1 MSGGARQGRAAGP
14 PCARAQEPA
23 DFLARLERLHETLAR
38 RLSQGDGNR
47 SADGRGR
54 GSDFAGFRPYRS
66 GEDVRQLDF
75 ALLARL
81 GKPFV
86 RILRPDARESW
97 LILLDGSASMAVGP
111 PGKWQSAVELG
122 LAAAHLLLRRGAA
135 VEVRYSAGALVS
147 RRLGRPS
154 DWAGLRAQLWQTEAA
169 GAEVLSSLLSGVR
182 LNGRHVLAI
191 GDLFRESLDPWLQ
204 AARQAAQVTLV
215 RILSEVERDPPQGAV
230 AWHASESEGA
240 PRLTEGQGARQVYL
254 ERLAAE
260 ERQWREGCARVGADL
275 LLHSA
280 GQPFEQVLQAGR
292 GGF

>member
-86 RILRPDARESW
+86 RILRPGCARIVVDPARWECV
-97 LILLDGSASMAVGP
+97 DGGRASGQVAIG
-111 PGKWQSAVELG
+111 GGAWAG
-122 LAAAHLLLRRGAA
+122 GGALAAAARGGGGGAVLGGGLGVPAPGAPIGLGGVAGAA
-135 VEVRYSAGALVS
+135 LADGS
-147 RRLGRPS
+147 RG
-154 DWAGLRAQLWQTEAA
+154 GG
-169 GAEVLSSLLSGVR
+169 GAEFAAFGVR

-230 AWHASESEGA
+230 AWHASESEGGA
-240 PRLTEGQGARQVYL
+240 AADRGARGAPVYL
-254 ERLAAE
+254 ERLAPKSA
-260 ERQWREGCARVGADL
+260 WRGAAPAWGRIATAQRG
-275 LLHSA
+275 SA
-280 GQPFEQVLQAGR
+280 V
-292 GGF
+292 